1 MKQSLLLSIS
11 GKDRAGIVRDV
22 SEALLH
28 VKANIEDSSMTVL
41 RGRFTM
47 MLIVDLAEN
56 EGVAELK
63 ATLAELEQRTGLTV
77 QSQVLA
83 DEEAN
88 QIPEEPDCVIT
99 VNGADQAGIVFAVTD
114 VMAEL
119 GVSIVDVSTRA
130 RTSSEGELYM
140 MALEAVA
147 GDQLPNLQ
155 GKLEKVS
162 DTLNVAIEVHQL
174 DDGVM

>member
-1 MKQSLLLSIS
+1 MKQSVLLSIS

-47 MLIVDLAEN
+47 MLIVELP
-56 EGVAELK
+56 EGDNLGGLK
-63 ATLAELEQRTGLTV
+63 AALAELEQRTRLTV
-77 QSQVLA
+77 QSQVLSE
-83 DEEAN
+83 DES
-88 QIPEEPDCVIT
+88 QHIPSEPDCVIT
-99 VNGADQAGIVFAVTD
+99 VNGADKAGIVFAVTD
-114 VMAEL
+114 AMAEL

-130 RTSSEGELYM
+130 RASAEGDIYM

-147 GDQLPNLQ
+147 ADQLSALKT
-155 GKLEKVS
+155 KLAKVS
-162 DTLNVAIEVHQL
+162 DELAVSIEVHEL

>member
-47 MLIVDLAEN
+47 MLIVELAEN
-56 EGVAELK
+56 EGVVELK

-147 GDQLPNLQ
+147 ADQLPNLQ